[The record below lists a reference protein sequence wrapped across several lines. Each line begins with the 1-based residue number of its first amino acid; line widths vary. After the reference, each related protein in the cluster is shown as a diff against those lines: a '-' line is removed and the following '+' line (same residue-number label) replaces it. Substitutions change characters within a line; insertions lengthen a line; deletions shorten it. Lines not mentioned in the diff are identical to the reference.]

1 MELESRPDRE
11 SRLTAAQTGCLHSKQ
26 LLRLFKAVRRSITSC
41 TQIWAAACIPMRG
54 EQEQYGGESGG
65 FVPVEIDR

>member
-1 MELESRPDRE
+1 MSASRPP
-11 SRLTAAQTGCLHSKQ
+11 TCHSKQ